1 MSEPIVLARII
12 ATPAAREAIRLLRA
26 AGGGPVMF
34 VQSGGC
40 CAGSTPMCFPVGE
53 FLIGDIDILLGE
65 IDGCPFYI
73 DKRLDQAWH
82 QEQFLLDV
90 ALGEPED
97 FSLPAGE
104 NLHFV
109 TRSPSCVSPGALGDR
124 HGLPELWPTRCFFGD
139 ARLSL
144 AGPAGSVPLTAA
156 RVPVRRQ
163 APRRTR
169 RRAGTS

>member
-1 MSEPIVLARII
+1 MSEPIGPARII

-82 QEQFLLDV
+82 QDQFLLDV

-104 NLHFV
+104 SLHFV
-109 TRSPSCVSPGALGDR
+109 TRSPSCVSRDAPGENV
-124 HGLPELWPTRCFFGD
+124 LPPPE
-139 ARLSL
+139 
-144 AGPAGSVPLTAA
+144 
-156 RVPVRRQ
+156 
-163 APRRTR
+163 
-169 RRAGTS
+169 

>member
-1 MSEPIVLARII
+1 MPEPMLLARIT
-12 ATPAAREAIRLLRA
+12 ATPAAREAIRRLCAVR
-26 AGGGPVMF
+26 GGPVMF

-53 FLIGDIDILLGE
+53 FLIGDIDVLLGE

-90 ALGEPED
+90 APGEPED
-97 FSLPAGE
+97 FALPAGD

-109 TRSPSCVSPGALGDR
+109 THSPTRVRPGAPDQNV
-124 HGLPELWPTRCFFGD
+124 
-139 ARLSL
+139 LSF
-144 AGPAGSVPLTAA
+144 
-156 RVPVRRQ
+156 
-163 APRRTR
+163 
-169 RRAGTS
+169 TSERSTP

>member
-1 MSEPIVLARII
+1 
-12 ATPAAREAIRLLRA
+12 
-26 AGGGPVMF
+26 MF

-53 FLIGDIDILLGE
+53 FLIGAIDVLLGD

-97 FSLPAGE
+97 FSLAAGE

-109 TRSPSCVSPGALGDR
+109 TRSPACVPPGAPG
-124 HGLPELWPTRCFFGD
+124 GNVFP
-139 ARLSL
+139 S
-144 AGPAGSVPLTAA
+144 
-156 RVPVRRQ
+156 
-163 APRRTR
+163 
-169 RRAGTS
+169 TSDEESTP

>member
-1 MSEPIVLARII
+1 MPEPIILARIT

-26 AGGGPVMF
+26 VRGGPVMF

-53 FLIGDIDILLGE
+53 FVIGDIDVLLGD

-73 DKRLDQAWH
+73 DKR

-97 FSLPAGE
+97 FSLAAGD

-109 TRSPSCVSPGALGDR
+109 THSPACVSP
-124 HGLPELWPTRCFFGD
+124 
-139 ARLSL
+139 S
-144 AGPAGSVPLTAA
+144 
-156 RVPVRRQ
+156 
-163 APRRTR
+163 APREHVFSF
-169 RRAGTS
+169 TSERSTP

>member
-1 MSEPIVLARII
+1 MSESIALARII

-26 AGGGPVMF
+26 ARGGPVMF

-53 FLIGDIDILLGE
+53 FLIGDIDVLLGE

-90 ALGEPED
+90 APGEPED
-97 FSLPAGE
+97 FSLPAGD

-109 TRSPSCVSPGALGDR
+109 TRSPACVSPGAPG
-124 HGLPELWPTRCFFGD
+124 ENV
-139 ARLSL
+139 LS
-144 AGPAGSVPLTAA
+144 S
-156 RVPVRRQ
+156 
-163 APRRTR
+163 
-169 RRAGTS
+169 TSEWSTP

>member
-1 MSEPIVLARII
+1 MSESIAGARIT

-26 AGGGPVMF
+26 ARGGPVMF

-53 FLIGDIDILLGE
+53 FLIGDIDICLGE

-90 ALGEPED
+90 ALGVPED
-97 FSLPAGE
+97 FSLAAGE
-104 NLHFV
+104 SLHFV
-109 TRSPSCVSPGALGDR
+109 TRSPSCVSPDAPGGNVR
-124 HGLPELWPTRCFFGD
+124 PSPE
-139 ARLSL
+139 
-144 AGPAGSVPLTAA
+144 
-156 RVPVRRQ
+156 
-163 APRRTR
+163 
-169 RRAGTS
+169 